1 MLSLACIVDAESTE
15 ILPAPDLMFKVVLS
29 VLTVLANVIGVISE
43 SCDVTVHVVA
53 IVLQLTGFMCVH
65 AVND

>member
-1 MLSLACIVDAESTE
+1 MY
-15 ILPAPDLMFKVVLS
+15 KVVLS
-29 VLTVLANVIGVISE
+29 VITVLANVIGVISE
-43 SCDVTVHVVA
+43 SCDVTVVA